1 MTNSMFVPTGMQPI
15 NLGTS
20 TPAIKGGR
28 LAKPEQLSDEEL
40 MRELQCG
47 PVLDRSE
54 ACLGEI
60 FRRYQAPMKTW
71 CLRFSRNREE
81 AVDLAQDVFLKAFVH
96 LHSYRGESKVS
107 TWLYAIARNHCLAF
121 LRQQRRMPIHPDG
134 GGRGTLED
142 ANAMKAFETV
152 ETEELLRWIRQ
163 AMSTTLDPLETQVV
177 NLHYMQGLPLE
188 AITRSLELTNATGA
202 KAYLLRARRK
212 LVWTLRKRRTQNG
225 RRD

>member
-1 MTNSMFVPTGMQPI
+1 MFVSTGTRPI
-15 NLGTS
+15 TLGK
-20 TPAIKGGR
+20 PPVAVKDR
-28 LAKPEQLSDEEL
+28 HVAKPEQLSDEEL
-40 MRELQCG
+40 MQELQCG
-47 PVLDRSE
+47 PVIDRSE
-54 ACLGEI
+54 AYLGEI

-96 LHSYRGESKVS
+96 LHTYRGESKVS

-121 LRQQRRMPIHPDG
+121 LRQQRRMPIHPTE

-142 ANAMKAFETV
+142 ANAMKAFETI

-163 AMSTTLDPLETQVV
+163 AISTTLDPLETQVV
-177 NLHYMQGLPLE
+177 NLHYIQGLPLE
-188 AITRSLELTNATGA
+188 TITRTLELTNATGA

-225 RRD
+225 RRN